1 MTHNEPT
8 SNVEVAMN
16 FNQRPVVGICL
27 KRYTMTENGCPKRHN
42 TYIDIPD
49 SLRLPHFMLA
59 EGVLDEHE
67 DEDSPA
73 LDSDYKLVLQSVV
86 CHRGDALQ
94 SGHYIAFARVA
105 PKLLTDNRRHDFDP
119 PPDYE
124 EAVWVRFDDLDI
136 DNRVS
141 YVDDIKQALKVEM
154 PYLLFYQVVPMV
166 DNPASDKTEPEP
178 PSYQEFKA
186 SLEESRSSIATP
198 PEKKRY
204 SAQFL
209 AETAGPTGFPQSPP
223 SKPPSI
229 RFSVDSD
236 RPRRSNDLSSH
247 QGSTGG
253 ESGRQSINWNDSAV
267 ASPAMTPDGNQ
278 SPMLN
283 AVDEPTASRLSRAAA
298 MFASKGKQSRSGSQT
313 GEGRI
318 SSAMGRVAGM
328 MMRPS
333 REPLLDAGNVNKSRN
348 NSTSRLSSELP
359 RPDRDSI
366 GHLEEPQV
374 PKRNV
379 SQRRS
384 RKNGNGKAKEKE
396 REKEKGKEKENEIDK
411 ETGEVTKN
419 GDQPERECT
428 VM

>member
-1 MTHNEPT
+1 
-8 SNVEVAMN
+8 MN

-59 EGVLDEHE
+59 EGALDEEE
-67 DEDSPA
+67 DEDSPT

-86 CHRGDALQ
+86 CHRGEALQ

-105 PKLLTDNRRHDFDP
+105 PKLLTDNRRHDRDP

-124 EAVWVRFDDLDI
+124 EAVWARFDDLDI

-166 DNPASDKTEPEP
+166 DNAASDKTDPEP

-186 SLEESRSSIATP
+186 SLEESRASIATP
-198 PEKKRY
+198 PETKRY

-209 AETAGPTGFPQSPP
+209 ADISTPTGIHQSPP

-229 RFSVDSD
+229 RFSVDSQ
-236 RPRRSNDLSSH
+236 RSRKSNELSSH
-247 QGSTGG
+247 HGSTGG
-253 ESGRQSINWNDSAV
+253 ESSRQSLSWNDSAV
-267 ASPAMTPDGNQ
+267 VSPAVTPDGTN

-283 AVDEPTASRLSRAAA
+283 PVDESTASRLSRAAA
-298 MFASKGKQSRSGSQT
+298 IFSSKGRQSRSGSQT

-328 MMRPS
+328 MRPS
-333 REPLLDAGNVNKSRN
+333 KEPLLDASNLNKSAN
-348 NSTSRLSSELP
+348 TSTSRLSAEIPHSNRE
-359 RPDRDSI
+359 SI
-366 GHLEEPQV
+366 GHLEDPQV

-384 RKNGNGKAKEKE
+384 RKNGHGKAKEKE
-396 REKEKGKEKENEIDK
+396 DEKEKEKENHRDA
-411 ETGEVTKN
+411 GEVAKN
-419 GDQPERECT
+419 GGQPERECT